1 MPEVCRFLGIVIRF
15 YYDDHLPPHFHAIY
29 NEFEAQIAIGSHT
42 IVEGRL
48 PNRVL
53 GLVQEWADLHR
64 DELQNCWQ
72 QHLVAKHAAGST
84 PSRRSRIPNLEPF
97 PLSLLND
104 FLYCPRR
111 AALKSIEGLR
121 GENAHTVLGS
131 LAHER
136 ADLPGYEVA
145 KGVKLLRALPVWS
158 ERLGLNGKCDIVEV
172 VEIETT
178 STNDRSKMTN
188 YKSVCPVEY
197 KKGKRRRFDNDDAQ
211 LCAQALCLEE
221 MFGRKVERGAIFH
234 AASKRRREVEF
245 TEGLRQ
251 LTLEAIEHMRA
262 LFDAGE
268 TPAAVYK
275 EACEECSLFEICLP
289 RMTCQPDRLK
299 TAARHL
305 FDS

>member
-1 MPEVCRFLGIVIRF
+1 MDSL
-15 YYDDHLPPHFHAIY
+15 
-29 NEFEAQIAIGSHT
+29 
-42 IVEGRL
+42 
-48 PNRVL
+48 
-53 GLVQEWADLHR
+53 
-64 DELQNCWQ
+64 
-72 QHLVAKHAAGST
+72 
-84 PSRRSRIPNLEPF
+84 

-111 AALKSIEGLR
+111 AALKAVEGYR
-121 GENAHTVLGS
+121 AENVHTVLGS
-131 LAHER
+131 LAHAH

-145 KGVKLLRALPVWS
+145 KGMKLLRALPVWS

-172 VEIETT
+172 VEIETI

-221 MFGRKVERGAIFH
+221 MFGKKVERGAIFH

-251 LTLEAIEHMRA
+251 LTLEAIENMRA

-268 TPAAVYK
+268 TPSAVYK

-289 RMTCQPDRLK
+289 RMTCQPGRLK